1 MNYSI
6 LSGKGLIDENISS
19 ADFTIKV
26 SFYPGLSEVQG
37 TVAEVPMSD
46 SMELLASNTT
56 MILLTTAL
64 R

>member
-26 SFYPGLSEVQG
+26 SFYPGLSEVQR

-46 SMELLASNTT
+46 SMELLSSNTT
-56 MILLTTAL
+56 MILLATAL